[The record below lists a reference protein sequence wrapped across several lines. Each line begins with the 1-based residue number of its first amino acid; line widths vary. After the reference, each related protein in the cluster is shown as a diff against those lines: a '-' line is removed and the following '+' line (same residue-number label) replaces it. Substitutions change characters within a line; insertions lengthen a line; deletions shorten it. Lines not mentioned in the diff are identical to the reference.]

1 MAENRESLK
10 GRNTTVINQLAILA
24 KEARMLM
31 SNTVRVGVVMG
42 VVGLLIGAVGCGA
55 PKTADGAGKARLG
68 VFNTRV
74 VALAYGRS
82 EGHNAEVRAKMA
94 EYKRAKEAGDEERTA
109 ELEKWGEEGQAR
121 MHRQVFGDAPI
132 PDILAKMA
140 DDLPRVAESAS
151 VDAIVGEVH
160 HAGPGVELVDVTD
173 RMAEVWNPDEETRKI
188 MRELPKHPPVSEQ
201 ELEGCCEP

>member
-1 MAENRESLK
+1 MA
-10 GRNTTVINQLAILA
+10 A
-24 KEARMLM
+24 
-31 SNTVRVGVVMG
+31 
-42 VVGLLIGAVGCGA
+42 VGLVLSVVGCGWPQA
-55 PKTADGAGKARLG
+55 TGGGGKVRLG

-82 EGHNAEVRAKMA
+82 EGHNPEVRAKMA
-94 EYKRAKEAGDEERTA
+94 EYNRAKEAGDEERIA

-132 PDILAKMA
+132 FDILAKMA
-140 DDLPRVAESAS
+140 DELPRVTESAG

-160 HAGPGVELVDVTD
+160 HAGPGVELVDVTEQ
-173 RMAEVWNPDEETRKI
+173 MAEVWNPDEETRRI